1 MPAAATR
8 RRSLPEHSASGR
20 ISAYI
25 YGNLIVLA
33 TLVPITTTP
42 QYVGIAVVVGTSFS
56 TFLAHAF
63 AESVALSVHTGRQL
77 SRADRLAELRDS
89 VPILSSAAIPC
100 LILATAW
107 VGWLEPRTAQI
118 LAEVT
123 VLLRIAST
131 VFVIQRLVGRKP
143 TMSTVIASAAIALAA
158 TIVVIV
164 KIALTH

>member
-1 MPAAATR
+1 MPAVLTR
-8 RRSLPEHSASGR
+8 HRPLPERSASGR
-20 ISAYI
+20 MSAYI

-33 TLVPITTTP
+33 TLVPITTTS
-42 QYVGIAVVVGTSFS
+42 QYVGIAIVLGTSFS

-63 AESVALSVHTGRQL
+63 AEAVALSVHEGKEL
-77 SRADRLAELRDS
+77 SRAERLGELRDS
-89 VPILSSAAIPC
+89 VPILSSAVMPC

-123 VLLRIAST
+123 VLVRIAST
-131 VFVIQRLVGRKP
+131 VFVIQRLLGRRP
-143 TMSTVIASAAIALAA
+143 TTSTVVAAAAIAVTA
-158 TIVVIV
+158 TIVVVV